1 MEDEHL
7 EESSKDEINACP
19 EFGKT
24 FFWEASQKSLAA
36 AVWMWL
42 TVAEASERGLVDSY
56 RFGPR
61 LDNSGARL
69 TYKQTRDEFMTYI
82 DQLR

>member
-7 EESSKDEINACP
+7 EESSEDEINACP

-36 AVWMWL
+36 AVWMRL